1 MDGQHAE
8 ALTRAISPDRLG
20 TYLAAAEGDRE
31 RALKLYLW
39 DRDVAAAVL
48 ADIAIVEVA
57 VRNAL
62 NGALTV
68 LHGADWYTKEFGL
81 DDRCRSQLAQAWDR
95 LSKQQRT
102 PGRVVARMTLGFW
115 VNLLDAGGSIG
126 RPPQQWKADY
136 ETLWRSG
143 LSGAFRGG
151 SLEAATTDERFTRSW
166 THSLASEVLAVRNRA
181 AHHEP
186 MLTGIP
192 LPGQRQATVSRISV
206 DEGYIAYRRL
216 LRMVD
221 RDLDAWLVGNST
233 VIATLAARP

>member
-1 MDGQHAE
+1 MDEQHAS

-20 TYLAAAEGDRE
+20 TYLAVAKGDRE
-31 RALKLYLW
+31 RALELYVW
-39 DRDVAAAVL
+39 DRDVTAAVL

-62 NGALTV
+62 NEALTA
-68 LHGADWYTKEFGL
+68 LHGADWYTKDLGL

-95 LSKQQRT
+95 LGKHQRT

-115 VNLLDAGGSIG
+115 ANLLDAGGSIG

-151 SLEAATTDERFTRSW
+151 SIEAAAAGERFTRSW
-166 THSLASEVLAVRNRA
+166 THSLVSTVLAVRNRA

-192 LPGQRQATVSRISV
+192 LPGQRQASVSRISI
-206 DEGYIAYRRL
+206 DDGYATYRRL

-233 VIATLAARP
+233 VVATLSVRP